1 MGNVSLCGNCVG
13 NNNVVVSILDLS
25 LELEVLAALE
35 RKEGLDIQVGLL
47 G

>member
-1 MGNVSLCGNCVG
+1 MGNISLCGNRIG
-13 NNNVVVSILDLS
+13 DNNVAVGILDLS